1 MKPTPRPP
9 PARQASS
16 GSADGR
22 VARWYSGFGKVLSGK
37 VPESPGYRIMVA
49 TSTNGKVWK
58 KVR

>member
-1 MKPTPRPP
+1 MKPPPRP
-9 PARQASS
+9 ASS
-16 GSADGR
+16 GPADGR
-22 VARWYSGFGKVLSGK
+22 VVRWYSGFGKVLSGK